1 MSKFAKTPKPPYYA
15 VIFTTVK
22 SEDQEGYM
30 EMNARMFA
38 LAQEQ
43 KGYLGIESAKGEIG
57 ISVTYWET
65 LEDIARWKDHAEH
78 RLAQAKGYDKWYKA
92 FATRVCRVERD
103 NIFEREI

>member
-22 SEDQEGYM
+22 SEDQEGYA

-43 KGYLGIESAKGEIG
+43 QGYIGIESAKGEIG
-57 ISVTYWET
+57 LSVTYWET
-65 LEDIARWKDHAEH
+65 LEDIARWKAHAEH
-78 RLAQAKGYDKWYKA
+78 RLAQAKGYETWYKA
-92 FATRVCRVERD
+92 FATRVCLVERD
-103 NIFEREI
+103 HVFERKD